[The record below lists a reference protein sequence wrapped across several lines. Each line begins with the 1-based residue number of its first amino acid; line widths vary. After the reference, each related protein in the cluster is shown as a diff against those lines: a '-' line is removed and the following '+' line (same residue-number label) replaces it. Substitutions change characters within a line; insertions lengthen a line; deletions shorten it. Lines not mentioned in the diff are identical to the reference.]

1 MENEL
6 ARITTKLSDE
16 KFNIFAFQRLKCIRY
31 GEYMDIVAMKP
42 RKEKSPTQKAKAA
55 RERKKRIKQ
64 RKIEKEEKMKE
75 EKLKNADYEMW
86 ELIYGEKHEKE
97 REKERKKEREME
109 KFFIRLFKN
118 RWKEVL
124 EEDKAAKKEWNKKV
138 KAERAFG
145 NLRSSANMLYK
156 FIHANFYKRQGIH
169 VTLTYSVPQ
178 YDDKE
183 VYHDFKIFW
192 QKLRYYYPNLG
203 YISVLEPHQSGAW
216 HIHLLLR
223 DVTSN
228 KIFVGYE
235 DIRSFWNHGFCYVS
249 NMKSNEDYGWYFKKK
264 IKPDNPL
271 LKYYKEGV
279 RYFRYSR
286 NMSKPDVSIINN
298 ASELDLQTL
307 ISKNYK
313 KLNQFSLDLYIQK
326 SCFDDDES
334 KKKLTQIYY
343 ARYIVKEAWNKTIAL
358 RYKKKDYYE
367 LCEYRER
374 LKLESKNESIDV

>member
-16 KFNIFAFQRLKCIRY
+16 KFNILEVQRLKCIWY
-31 GEYMDIVAMKP
+31 GEYLEIVGTKP
-42 RKEKSPTQKAKAA
+42 RREKTDSEKAKATK
-55 RERKKRIKQ
+55 ERKKRIKQ

-75 EKLKNADYEMW
+75 EKMKKADYEMW
-86 ELIYGEKHEKE
+86 KWTYGPKYEKE
-97 REKERKKEREME
+97 KEKESKWERRFISSFVNGKELFDNWKKE
-109 KFFIRLFKN
+109 KN
-118 RWKEVL
+118 
-124 EEDKAAKKEWNKKV
+124 EWNKKV

-145 NLRSSANMLYK
+145 NLRNSANMLYK
-156 FIHANFYKRQGIH
+156 FIHANFYKWQGLH

-183 VYHDFKIFW
+183 IYHDFKIFW

-216 HIHLLLR
+216 HIHLLLK

-228 KIFVGYE
+228 KIFVNYE
-235 DIRSFWNHGFCYVS
+235 DIRSYWNHGFCYIS

-264 IKPDNPL
+264 IKADNPL
-271 LKYYKEGV
+271 LKYYKENV
-279 RYFRYSR
+279 RYFRYSK
-286 NMSKPDVSIINN
+286 NMKKPTVEIFDENSGVDIMTCL
-298 ASELDLQTL
+298 EMY
-307 ISKNYK
+307 YK
-313 KLNQFSLDLYIQK
+313 KLNQYSLEIYRQED
-326 SCFDDDES
+326 FDEPE
-334 KKKLTQIYY
+334 KKLTQIYY

-358 RYKKKDYYE
+358 RYKKKNYYE